1 MAPRRSSVSSAVRPD
16 ALGGPAQDVAQRALV
31 LAGQAGD
38 LWRGHGEPGLE
49 LLTQPPAL
57 LCQHQE
63 LDASVV
69 LGGPALLQGR
79 IETASKFNP
88 MTAVVESGRG
98 LMAGDPFHVILAFAA
113 AASGAALLAVFAR
126 RGLRK
131 AEAAG

>member
-1 MAPRRSSVSSAVRPD
+1 
-16 ALGGPAQDVAQRALV
+16 
-31 LAGQAGD
+31 
-38 LWRGHGEPGLE
+38 
-49 LLTQPPAL
+49 
-57 LCQHQE
+57 
-63 LDASVV
+63 V

-113 AASGAALLAVFAR
+113 AASGAALLAVLAR